1 MASRGL
7 DIPALDNVIHYHLPL
22 TDDVRTHRNGRTAR
36 WDREGRVFY
45 IVGPEE
51 KLEDSSITPFSDL
64 SRFPTQTEKYLLP
77 VWETL
82 YIGKGKK
89 DKLSRGDIAGFLMKV
104 GGLSREEIG
113 LIDVRDH
120 QSYAAISR
128 LRLRET
134 LQKIKG
140 QKIKGI
146 KTLFEVIR
154 G

>member
-1 MASRGL
+1 MTCVLIAM
-7 DIPALDNVIHYHLPL
+7 
-22 TDDVRTHRNGRTAR
+22 DVQL
-36 WDREGRVFY
+36 
-45 IVGPEE
+45 VG
-51 KLEDSSITPFSDL
+51 K
-64 SRFPTQTEKYLLP
+64 
-77 VWETL
+77 TL

-134 LQKIKG
+134 LQRIKG